1 MLPNSAASKLRP
13 LVPNSANSASPSA
26 NDAVVMTPIAASEPM
41 MRRRVTALIM
51 SADTTPHRPAPSR

>member
-26 NDAVVMTPIAASEPM
+26 NEAVVMTPIAASEPM
-41 MRRRVTALIM
+41 I
-51 SADTTPHRPAPSR
+51 APPRDAR